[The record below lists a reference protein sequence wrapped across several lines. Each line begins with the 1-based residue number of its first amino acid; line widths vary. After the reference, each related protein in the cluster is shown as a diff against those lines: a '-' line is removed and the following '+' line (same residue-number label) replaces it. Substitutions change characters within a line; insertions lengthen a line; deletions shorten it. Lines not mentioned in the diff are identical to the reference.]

1 MICDGLRGEN
11 RARDAQTTTAPRG
24 AVVLL
29 LRPRTGIHAPFVSW
43 WSGWGS
49 NPRPSHCERDAL
61 PAELPP
67 HDVLRRPHGAPKAAH
82 YTEPSAAWLACASS
96 GARTGSSSGRR

>member
-1 MICDGLRGEN
+1 VTEMWQLNKKALG
-11 RARDAQTTTAPRG
+11 G
-24 AVVLL
+24 AE
-29 LRPRTGIHAPFVSW
+29 GFFIQW

-67 HDVLRRPHGAPKAAH
+67 HV
-82 YTEPSAAWLACASS
+82 S
-96 GARTGSSSGRR
+96 GEC